1 MGCGDG
7 SSARIP
13 EEPAAGAASRVGADR
28 ANPERLRTAATE
40 SDVALLG
47 DLGLTGAAAAV
58 PDPDTLFPIEG
69 PRKGALFSLGAGRG
83 FYEYAHNEHWGTA
96 SLYLYDAAMVAR
108 DFDVPPVLNVLD
120 EEASTALAPTRESF
134 DEVVDG
140 GWHFEDDLLL
150 GYPAAARFRLHVD
163 DRTYTPLFEHVH
175 VGHGG
180 GPAHANEHATGAH
193 AHGPGPQG
201 GVVLTLGTHR
211 AHVEVV
217 HKAHWGI
224 LGLYVYDA
232 AMTPRGIDEAPVLN
246 VVCDDQPLQLTAGTE
261 NWDGEED
268 GGWHFEDDAL
278 LGETQPGRFRLEI
291 DGKTYTPPFV
301 YHAHGEE
308 PGHSHDA
315 GGS

>member
-1 MGCGDG
+1 M
-7 SSARIP
+7 R
-13 EEPAAGAASRVGADR
+13 R
-28 ANPERLRTAATE
+28 
-40 SDVALLG
+40 
-47 DLGLTGAAAAV
+47 
-58 PDPDTLFPIEG
+58 
-69 PRKGALFSLGAGRG
+69 
-83 FYEYAHNEHWGTA
+83 
-96 SLYLYDAAMVAR
+96 R

-120 EEASTALAPTRESF
+120 EEASIALEPTRESF

-163 DRTYTPLFEHVH
+163 GRTYTPVFEHVH

-193 AHGPGPQG
+193 AHGPGPRG
-201 GVVLTLGTHR
+201 GVVLTLGAHR

-246 VVCDDQPLQLTAGTE
+246 VVCDDEPLQLTAGTRE
-261 NWDGEED
+261 LGRR
-268 GGWHFEDDAL
+268 GGRRLALRARRAARRDAARSL
-278 LGETQPGRFRLEI
+278 PPRDRRQDVHTAVHLPRARRGAGALPRRGRHRSRRTLTVGRRGAPG
-291 DGKTYTPPFV
+291 TPRGVTLAVHPHRARPV
-301 YHAHGEE
+301 APAEARAR
-308 PGHSHDA
+308 SA
-315 GGS
+315 RSVR